1 MKKCRKCNIEV
12 GGDLRECP
20 LCKSKLSGDD
30 EPYWPEPSELKKASA
45 FYKKQLIIVV
55 LACVVV
61 FILGLTVFKNSHTH
75 HWVLIILW
83 SAAAEVIIRSVL
95 KKYRPL
101 PEVLTEI
108 AFAVCALCGFSA
120 VWFSPLLYPVPII
133 ITGIIAVDFC
143 FALVDKNGYYLVTFL
158 CSILISVVTYVLV
171 FIFMRGISVWW
182 HISFAACV
190 AALFIMFIVKG
201 KYVFS
206 EIKRRLWM

>member
-45 FYKKQLIIVV
+45 FYKKQLVIVV

-75 HWVLIILW
+75 HWVLI
-83 SAAAEVIIRSVL
+83 
-95 KKYRPL
+95 
-101 PEVLTEI
+101 
-108 AFAVCALCGFSA
+108 
-120 VWFSPLLYPVPII
+120 YPVPII

-171 FIFMRGISVWW
+171 LIFMRGISVWW